1 MELILNHTTLFY
13 YNISSTSTKMR
24 KAEQGPVASWVD
36 QVSYQIISKLYNIV
50 FFGQVTT
57 AAATDAKR
65 SRLLPRTVS
74 SKTVSVGCR
83 TNTSNAVVI
92 SSKGKIQDQ
101 DSNHHQAEHLHGFL
115 EEDEYEERKAALS
128 SPIKG
133 RKRLSSA
140 VKYTLVYFDH
150 FPTNFIPGYCQS

>member
-1 MELILNHTTLFY
+1 M
-13 YNISSTSTKMR
+13 
-24 KAEQGPVASWVD
+24 
-36 QVSYQIISKLYNIV
+36 
-50 FFGQVTT
+50 
-57 AAATDAKR
+57 TDAKR

-92 SSKGKIQDQ
+92 FSKGKIPDQ

-115 EEDEYEERKAALS
+115 EEDEHEERKAALS
-128 SPIKG
+128 SSIKG

-140 VKYTLVYFDH
+140 VKVYTCLFQPFSDQFHTRLLSKLKMQHHHQPSMSQQAVRRNSQMRTSPPVVKTMVHGATFLSL
-150 FPTNFIPGYCQS
+150 PICNT